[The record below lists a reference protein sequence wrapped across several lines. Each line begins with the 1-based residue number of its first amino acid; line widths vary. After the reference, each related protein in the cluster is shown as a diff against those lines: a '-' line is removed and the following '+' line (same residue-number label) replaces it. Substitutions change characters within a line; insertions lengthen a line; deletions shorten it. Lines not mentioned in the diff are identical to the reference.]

1 MISEMIRHR
10 HGLGHLSSEPCP
22 AKHKNWTVYCRPPSE
37 SELPM
42 TERRKA
48 RSYRSNGHLG
58 RNWRRVV
65 ARHTARHF

>member
-1 MISEMIRHR
+1 MT
-10 HGLGHLSSEPCP
+10 LEPYRVFGMTP
-22 AKHKNWTVYCRPPSE
+22 AWTWGWDVDGREVARLYQTMADGCRLE
-37 SELPM
+37 
-42 TERRKA
+42 A